1 MKTQTNHHVW
11 DDFND
16 VSKRLE
22 PYLEIK
28 GQGTTMASQVAACIS
43 NLVYHFF
50 NDGDIFDTTHHLT
63 TSCTDFSSR
72 ANWLYLNQ
80 PATRPILDRIEKVPM
95 ANMRTS
101 FSTCVKSMMRTP
113 SLLSQR
119 NLPRKTSTTPSASSP
134 APSRK
139 MMMMNPQKIGPRNSK
154 AVNSICKG
162 DPNHVQKNF
171 YFSQRVERSQ
181 GKR

>member
-1 MKTQTNHHVW
+1 MKTANNHHVW

-28 GQGTTMASQVAACIS
+28 GQGTTMASQVAACVS

-63 TSCTDFSSR
+63 ASCNDFSSR

-80 PATRPILDRIEKVPM
+80 PATRPILDRIEKV
-95 ANMRTS
+95 RTDGEYADLL
-101 FSTCVKSMMRTP
+101 FDLCEVYDADTLA
-113 SLLSQR
+113 SLA
-119 NLPRKTSTTPSASSP
+119 KEP
-134 APSRK
+134 AK
-139 MMMMNPQKIGPRNSK
+139 EDIYNSK
-154 AVNSICKG
+154 CKFSCPEPEDEDLEYG
-162 DPNHVQKNF
+162 DELEDETEDETE
-171 YFSQRVERSQ
+171 SD
-181 GKR
+181 

>member
-1 MKTQTNHHVW
+1 MKTPSKHHVW

-28 GQGTTMASQVAACIS
+28 GQGTTMASQVAACLS

-63 TSCTDFSSR
+63 TSCNDFSSR

-80 PATRPILDRIEKVPM
+80 PATRTILDRIEKVKSKDEY
-95 ANMRTS
+95 ADLLFDLCEIYDADTLRKLSKEDAKEDIYTAKCK
-101 FSTCVKSMMRTP
+101 FSCP
-113 SLLSQR
+113 E
-119 NLPRKTSTTPSASSP
+119 PEDEP
-134 APSRK
+134 
-139 MMMMNPQKIGPRNSK
+139 IDY
-154 AVNSICKG
+154 G
-162 DPNHVQKNF
+162 D
-171 YFSQRVERSQ
+171 ETEDETEDET
-181 GKR
+181 

>member
-1 MKTQTNHHVW
+1 MKTQNNHHVW

-28 GQGTTMASQVAACIS
+28 GQGTTMASQVAACVS

-63 TSCTDFSSR
+63 ASCNDFSAR

-80 PATRPILDRIEKVPM
+80 PATRPILDRIEKV
-95 ANMRTS
+95 RTNGEYADLLFDLCEVYDADTLAS
-101 FSTCVKSMMRTP
+101 LAKEPAKEDIYTSKCKFSCPEPEEDDDDEPTEDWPEELEGRE
-113 SLLSQR
+113 
-119 NLPRKTSTTPSASSP
+119 
-134 APSRK
+134 
-139 MMMMNPQKIGPRNSK
+139 ID
-154 AVNSICKG
+154 I
-162 DPNHVQKNF
+162 
-171 YFSQRVERSQ
+171 
-181 GKR
+181 